1 MSDGYSVMVVDD
13 DESIREALEVVL
25 SDEGYAVQLARD
37 GAEALRLLKGSLPDV
52 ILLDM
57 KMPGVDGWAFADA
70 YRSLPDPRPP
80 VIVLTAAPDA
90 PRWAADISAD
100 DVLAKPFDLASLLDI
115 VARHTTQK

>member
-1 MSDGYSVMVVDD
+1 VSDGPQVLVVDD

-25 SDEGYAVQLARD
+25 SSEGYAVRLARD
-37 GAEALRLLKGSLPDV
+37 GAEALQLLKRWMPNV

-90 PRWAADISAD
+90 PRWAAEIAAD
-100 DVLAKPFDLASLLDI
+100 DVLAKPFDLANLLDI
-115 VARHTTQK
+115 VARHTG